1 MDTTWVGKH
10 TYGGESGSTCFASGK
25 EQFCPYL
32 GSCLSPGES
41 DGGGG
46 LQGEKMEG
54 GFSVQLVSSVSD
66 TKEWGMIVSGLAWGL
81 RRVQNGFGIFKVQV
95 VPLMA
100 RW

>member
-1 MDTTWVGKH
+1 
-10 TYGGESGSTCFASGK
+10 
-25 EQFCPYL
+25 
-32 GSCLSPGES
+32 
-41 DGGGG
+41 
-46 LQGEKMEG
+46 MEG